1 MPLNLPMQ
9 LNPPAVTLFLIPSHY
24 RASLNVSYDGA
35 AAVVMDGREYRCST
49 GRVDWRQVY
58 REFVSDTRAQETP
71 FTALGSNATYFYW
84 AFVLSVTDCE
94 VKVEVQVN
102 EEVPKR
108 RGLLSMDDGRND
120 GDCCVF
126 PSWRMQKHTE
136 IFTIS
141 NGIH

>member
-1 MPLNLPMQ
+1 
-9 LNPPAVTLFLIPSHY
+9 
-24 RASLNVSYDGA
+24 
-35 AAVVMDGREYRCST
+35 MDGREYRCSA